1 MSEQTVVFIPED
13 FTMEECLC
21 VKEVL
26 TRIKRQV
33 LSGIPSGKVID
44 QALDETL
51 TVALRSH
58 RKRAPR
64 KRKEQN

>member
-1 MSEQTVVFIPED
+1 MSKQTVVFIPEA

-21 VKEVL
+21 VKEFL

-51 TVALRSH
+51 TVALRGR
-58 RKRAPR
+58 RKRAPG
-64 KRKEQN
+64 KRKGQK